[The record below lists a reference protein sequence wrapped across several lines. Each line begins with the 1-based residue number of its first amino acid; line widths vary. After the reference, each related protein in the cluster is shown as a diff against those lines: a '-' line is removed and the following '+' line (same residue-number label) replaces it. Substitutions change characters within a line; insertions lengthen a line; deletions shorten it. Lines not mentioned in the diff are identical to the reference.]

1 MDRVSI
7 KLKSAPRA
15 FTSDALS
22 SLRAISK
29 LLITFWTSGSHQGVT
44 SEAFVRFIYILF
56 IRIFFSLSL
65 FFSFARQHEA
75 SSVLAK
81 FHDFS
86 TRH

>member
-44 SEAFVRFIYILF
+44 SEAFVRFICILF
-56 IRIFFSLSL
+56 IYFFSLSL
-65 FFSFARQHEA
+65 FFPFARLHEA